1 MGAPAPNGPFTMP
14 MFRSFVPRKLQ
25 PWIYIFFAVTFQ
37 LSGGLYL
44 GALNQMIGGMSLM
57 REDILMCLYANLSG
71 MAIYFPLLF
80 RMKFRFTNKTLL
92 TTAATGV
99 LLCNLAAPHITFL
112 PLLWAVCFVEGMCK
126 IQGTFE
132 CMSNIQLWMTPTR
145 DFTVF
150 FPFLHIII
158 LGSMQLSDLLMT
170 YLMYH
175 YHWTY
180 MHLFIAGLMLVV
192 LLILRTCIRHFRFMK
207 KFPLFGIDWL
217 GAMLWAALLLQVAYL
232 FDYGDWYDW
241 WDSPVI
247 RRLTLS
253 IIATLGFC
261 IWRMMTIRHP
271 FLEPKMWTYRHLWP
285 LLGLITVVE
294 AFLATEHVLEE
305 VYYEEV
311 MRYEEMVSVQLDW
324 FALIGILAG
333 CLFSYW
339 WMHIRRFNY
348 LRLVIIGML
357 GLTGYLMG
365 YYFNVSTDIHLSQL
379 YLPTICR
386 GFAYAVLSATFMVC
400 LEEIMTFQHFFQ
412 ALGVFNMLHMVVGGV
427 LGAAVYTQGLAYYVP
442 DNLARYGAAIDRV
455 TFSRN
460 PFDLGHYIEGFL
472 EQMMEVSIKQLY
484 GWVTYACILLLL
496 LFLLYDMPVRRQLK
510 RMPSWRSVGRE
521 VKNSFWRTTHK
532 PAGED
537 TPR

>member
-1 MGAPAPNGPFTMP
+1 MP

-25 PWIYIFFAVTFQ
+25 PWIYIFFVFTFQ

-57 REDILMCLYANLSG
+57 REDILMCLYANLAG

-112 PLLWAVCFVEGMCK
+112 PLLWAVCFIEGMCK

-180 MHLFIAGLMLVV
+180 MHLFIAGLMLTV
-192 LLILRTCIRHFRFMK
+192 LLVLRTCIRHFRFMK
-207 KFPLFGIDWL
+207 KFPLFGIDWV

-241 WDSPVI
+241 WNSPVI

-253 IIATLGFC
+253 ILVTLGFC
-261 IWRMMTIRHP
+261 IRRMMTIRHP

-285 LLGLITVVE
+285 LLGLITIVE

-339 WMHIRRFNY
+339 WMHIKRFNY
-348 LRLVIIGML
+348 LRLIIIGML
-357 GLTGYLMG
+357 GLMGYLMG

-455 TFSRN
+455 TFSRA

-472 EQMMEVSIKQLY
+472 EQMMEVSIKQIY

-532 PAGED
+532 PVGKDA
-537 TPR
+537 PRP